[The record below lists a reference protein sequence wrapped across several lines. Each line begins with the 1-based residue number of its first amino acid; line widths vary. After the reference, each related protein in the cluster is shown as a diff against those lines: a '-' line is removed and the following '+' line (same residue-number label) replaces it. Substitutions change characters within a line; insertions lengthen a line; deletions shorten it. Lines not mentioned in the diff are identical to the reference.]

1 MREEQLMKKLVF
13 ATFNIKIFMTE
24 DPFESDFFFLTQE
37 ENNLRLLYY
46 DMPHGL
52 RLSWENVSDGGKREM

>member
-52 RLSWENVSDGGKREM
+52 RLS